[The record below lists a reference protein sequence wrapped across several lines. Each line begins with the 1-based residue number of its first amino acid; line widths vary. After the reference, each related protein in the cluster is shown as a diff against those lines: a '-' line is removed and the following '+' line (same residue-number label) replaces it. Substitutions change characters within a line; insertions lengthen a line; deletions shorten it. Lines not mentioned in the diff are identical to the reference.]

1 MPSSQCWDMTI
12 SSWALSMRGKEQK
25 TEGCRAEE
33 TKLLTFQELVD
44 MITVL
49 QH

>member
-33 TKLLTFQELVD
+33 TKLLTFPELGAMHTDV
-44 MITVL
+44 